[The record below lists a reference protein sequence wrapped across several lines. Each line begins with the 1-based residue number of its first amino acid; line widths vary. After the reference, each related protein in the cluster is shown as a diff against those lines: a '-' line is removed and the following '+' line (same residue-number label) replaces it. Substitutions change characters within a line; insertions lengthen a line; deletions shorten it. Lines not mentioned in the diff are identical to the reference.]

1 MSVISKL
8 KKPPA
13 GVVFVVLFAVLA
25 LGGLAVLT
33 IPVVDKHFTQPFT
46 HSLVVICAFVM
57 RLFGG
62 HIRADGM
69 VLAFKDGPGAVYVS
83 SGCNAVEVCLL
94 FAAAVLAF
102 PAPIQ
107 ARLAGAGAGILV
119 IQALN
124 LARIISLL
132 ILARFA
138 QKAFDFFHMYVWDA
152 FIMLDG
158 VLLFLGWH
166 HWQSRRWPQG
176 QAVAKPPAETAA

>member
-1 MSVISKL
+1 MSVISTIKR
-8 KKPPA
+8 PPA
-13 GVVFVVLFAVLA
+13 GVMFIVLFAVLA

-33 IPVVDKHFTQPFT
+33 IPVVDKGFTQPFT
-46 HSLVVICAFVM
+46 HGLVVICAFLM

-62 HIRADGM
+62 HIRSEGM
-69 VLAFKDGPGAVYVS
+69 VLAFMDGPGAVYVS

-102 PAPIQ
+102 PAPIK
-107 ARLAGAGAGILV
+107 ARLAGAVTGILV
-119 IQALN
+119 IQGLN
-124 LARIISLL
+124 LLRIISLL

-166 HWQSRRWPQG
+166 HWQSRRWPQ
-176 QAVAKPPAETAA
+176 VRPPPTPPAEAAA